1 VLQQKKGTS
10 SWFWKGVL
18 AAGAGVLIMTLAA
31 KKSDSVK
38 AGSMRAADW
47 MDDKVERVKQAMQH
61 RCGRAVVYEETAPVS
76 NMAKNTAQAARQVGE
91 EGSKLLGSYN
101 EQRRARTVLADSS
114 MVRKRPR
121 RLVAR
126 PLYRKSP

>member
-31 KKSDSVK
+31 KKSDSLK

-61 RCGRAVVYEETAPVS
+61 RCGKAVHEGVTPVS
-76 NMAKNTAQAARQVGE
+76 DTAGNTAQAARQVGE
-91 EGSKLLGSYN
+91 EGSKLLGSHN
-101 EQRRARTVLADSS
+101 EQRRARTVPADSYV
-114 MVRKRPR
+114 VRKRPR

-126 PLYRKSP
+126 PLYRQST